1 MYLSQINK
9 LLKLCGPFGFD
20 VVYDG
25 NVIVFSKELSVL
37 LLVPGVN
44 EYILDDGSVY
54 GINDI
59 YDLLYL
65 LRLLGIIDD
74 NDYSYLLFR
83 SELLLK
89 ESGYVYYK
97 SKKRLPGFFVKEF
110 SLEEICSGETFIYKS
125 EEGVVLPSF
134 DYEDW
139 NGANALTFELDNFD
153 GEYCDGHI
161 ERYLKEFFCGNIVKG
176 LAVITGYDESF
187 LIKRLSFFWRD

>member
-44 EYILDDGSVY
+44 EYILDDGSIY

-83 SELLLK
+83 SELLFK
-89 ESGYVYYK
+89 ESGYVYYMVQ
-97 SKKRLPGFFVKEF
+97 KRLPGFFVKEF
-110 SLEEICSGETFIYKS
+110 SLEEICSGDTFIYKS
-125 EEGVVLPSF
+125 EEGVILPSF

-139 NGANALTFELDNFD
+139 NGANALTFELDDFD
-153 GEYCDGHI
+153 GEYYDGHI
-161 ERYLKEFFCGNIVKG
+161 ERYLKDFFCGNIVGG